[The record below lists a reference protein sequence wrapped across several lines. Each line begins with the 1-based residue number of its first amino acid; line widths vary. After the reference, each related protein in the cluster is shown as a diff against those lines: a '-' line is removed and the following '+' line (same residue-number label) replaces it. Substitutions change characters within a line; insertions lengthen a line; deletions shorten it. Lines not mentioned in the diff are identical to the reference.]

1 MGRVQD
7 KVVLI
12 TGAARGQGRSHAT
25 ALAAEGADVILVD
38 SCADIETNDYP
49 LARPED
55 LDETV
60 RLVEKEGRRAIAV
73 IADVRDVKGLQEGV
87 DDAVQQFGAL
97 DVVVAN
103 AGIAP
108 LTKDLPAQA
117 FLDAVGVNLI
127 GAMNTVSV
135 ALAHLSPG
143 ASIIAIGSFAAFSGG
158 TSAHGPGGAGY
169 TFSKKALSHFMNDL
183 SLQLA
188 AQSIRANVVHPTN
201 CNTDM
206 LHSAPMYGVFRPDLQ
221 NPTRADAEVAFPS
234 AHAIPVPYVE
244 PEDISH
250 AVVYLASDESRFV
263 TGMQLRVD
271 AGAFVK
277 KYPWAQ

>member
-12 TGAARGQGRSHAT
+12 TGGARGQGRSHAV
-25 ALAAEGADVILVD
+25 ALAAEGADVILID

-49 LARPED
+49 LARQHD
-55 LDETV
+55 LDETT

-73 IADVRDVKGLQEGV
+73 TADVRDLPAMRTGI
-87 DDAVQQFGAL
+87 DCAVAQFGRL
-97 DVVVAN
+97 DVVVSN

-108 LTKDLPAQA
+108 LTQDLPAQA
-117 FLDAVGVNLI
+117 FLDAIDVNLVGTI
-127 GAMNTVSV
+127 NTVSV
-135 ALAHLSPG
+135 ALPHLTPG

-169 TFSKKALSHFMNDL
+169 TFSKKVLSHFVNDL

-188 AQSIRANVVHPTN
+188 PQSIRANVVHPTN

-206 LHSAPMYGVFRPDLQ
+206 LHSAPMYAIFRPDLE
-221 NPTRADAEVAFPS
+221 NPTRADAEVTFPS
-234 AHAIPVPYVE
+234 AHALPVPYVE
-244 PEDISH
+244 PEDVSH
-250 AVVYLASDESRFV
+250 AVVYFASDESRFV
-263 TGMQLRVD
+263 TGMQMRID
-271 AGAFVK
+271 AGAYVK
-277 KYPWAQ
+277 KYPWNQ

>member
-1 MGRVQD
+1 MGRVKD

-12 TGAARGQGRSHAT
+12 TGGARGQGRSHAV
-25 ALAAEGADVILVD
+25 ALAVEGADIILVD

-73 IADVRDVKGLQEGV
+73 EADVRDLQALKTGV
-87 DDAVQQFGAL
+87 DGAVAQFGRL
-97 DVVVAN
+97 DVVVSN

-108 LTKDLPAQA
+108 LTQNLPPQA
-117 FLDAVGVNLI
+117 FLDAVDVNLVGTI
-127 GAMNTVSV
+127 NTVSV
-135 ALAHLSPG
+135 TLPYLVSG

-169 TFSKKALSHFMNDL
+169 TFSKKALSHFINDL

-188 AQSIRANVVHPTN
+188 SQSMRANVVHPTN

-206 LHSAPMYGVFRPDLQ
+206 LHSAPMYAIFRPDLE
-221 NPTRADAEVAFPS
+221 NPTRADAEVTFAS
-234 AHAIPVPYVE
+234 AHAIPIPYIE
-244 PEDISH
+244 PEDVSH

-263 TGMQLRVD
+263 TGMQLRID
-271 AGAFVK
+271 AGAYVK
-277 KYPWAQ
+277 KYPWNQ